1 MGDEPASIGQATML
15 EDRTV
20 VLLLRAEDPDTGTL
34 GDARFEYPPTHP
46 DYDDLLAH
54 LGGIEPGQD
63 KPVPPWP
70 SDGG

>member
-1 MGDEPASIGQATML
+1 MDDEPQSIGQATML
-15 EDRTV
+15 EDRTI
-20 VLLLRAEDPDTGTL
+20 VLLLRAEDPATGTL

-46 DYDDLLAH
+46 DYDGLLAH

-63 KPVPPWP
+63 KPVPLWP